1 MAANCLRGIPMSR
14 FRARALALVAALSIS
29 SLLQAL
35 PVQTGGN
42 NTITDR
48 KNFIPNRIFQ
58 PLPGKAIGLLVYDA
72 QPLLNAEGRTG
83 PANQLCFG
91 LNGCSYRWVYVPAD
105 KNPML
110 PSLDLP
116 VGPKAELK
124 QFKNLSLASPDT
136 VKPFDVDAK
145 YALVEVEVNG
155 GLGSPACESFA
166 ATKMTRLDGSK
177 EYPFEVAKVVE
188 ELRKKYDE
196 YLRDNAQIIDAAM
209 VEAGEKYLKEEKA
222 TGPRE
227 RSELMFLTWLP
238 ESQRLRAHFR
248 TQVVDGAYKYAA
260 GLNIELG
267 PTVPP
272 TSRPGNLPAA
282 RLPNG
287 LRYGKQFGI
296 EFGMAYEVS
305 KSGELGKTLV
315 LPIEAFEK
323 ELPMPKVFGEK
334 KK

>member
-1 MAANCLRGIPMSR
+1 MFPTIT
-14 FRARALALVAALSIS
+14 RALAVTLVMALA
-29 SLLQAL
+29 SLLQAI
-35 PVQTGGN
+35 PVPAGGN

-48 KNFIPNRIFQ
+48 KNFIPNRKFE
-58 PLPGKAIGLLVYDA
+58 PLPAKTIGLLVYDA
-72 QPLLNAEGRTG
+72 QPVLNAEGRTG
-83 PANQLCFG
+83 PRQQLCFAQ
-91 LNGCSYRWVYVPAD
+91 NGCSYRWVYVQAEQ
-105 KNPML
+105 NPSW

-116 VGPKAELK
+116 IGRETERKP
-124 QFKNLSLASPDT
+124 FKNLSLAMPDT
-136 VKPFDVDAK
+136 VKRFGIAAN
-145 YALVEVEVNG
+145 YALVEVEVNA
-155 GLGSPACESFA
+155 GLGCPAHDSFA
-166 ATKMTRLDGSK
+166 ATKMTQIDGTK
-177 EYPFEVAKVVE
+177 DYPLNVGKVIEEV
-188 ELRKKYDE
+188 RKKYDE
-196 YLRDNAQIIDAAM
+196 HLRDEAQTIDAAM

-248 TQVVDGAYKYAA
+248 THISDGAYQYAA

-267 PTVPP
+267 PPVPAA
-272 TSRPGNLPAA
+272 TRPGNLPPA

-296 EFGMAYEVS
+296 DFGMAYEVS
-305 KSGELGKTLV
+305 KSGEIVKTLV
-315 LPIEAFEK
+315 LPIEDFQK